1 MAYDIAIIGAGPA
14 GLSAALNSKIRN
26 KSVIL
31 FGKDSEKIIKTK
43 RIANYLGFPPLSGE
57 ELNKH
62 FKETLEDYEIERSE
76 KKVRTVYA
84 MGSFFAIEVEN
95 QNEMIEA
102 KSVIMATGIDLK
114 KDLENEE
121 KFFAKGVNYCATCDA
136 ALYRGKKVVV
146 IGYNEES
153 IEEAN
158 FTSEIVGKV
167 VFVNMT
173 RGKVE
178 LNENIEIIEGEIPR
192 GFEGSDKANKLIF
205 KSGKE
210 IEADGFFIIK
220 DSSKADRLVPSI
232 KMEDGHIL
240 VDKNMASS
248 IRGLFAAGDITGKP
262 YQIMKAV
269 GEGQTAALNASSFLS
284 KSIENF
290 FV

>member
-1 MAYDIAIIGAGPA
+1 MIYDIAIIGAGPA

-31 FGKDSEKIIKTK
+31 FGKDSEKVAKTRSIK
-43 RIANYLGFPPLSGE
+43 NYLGFSDINGE
-57 ELNKH
+57 ELNNN
-62 FKETLEDYEIERSE
+62 FKKSLESYDIERSE
-76 KKVRTVYA
+76 KKVRTIYA

-95 QNEMIEA
+95 QDEMIEA

-114 KDLENEE
+114 KDLQNEE

-167 VFVNMT
+167 TFVNMT
-173 RGKVE
+173 GEDVS
-178 LNENIEIIEGEIPR
+178 LNSNIDLIQGEIPQ
-192 GFEGSDKANKLIF
+192 GFEGSLKAEKLIF

-210 IEADGFFIIK
+210 IKADGFFIIK

-232 KMEDGHIL
+232 KMEDSHIL

-248 IRGLFAAGDITGKP
+248 IKGLFAAGDITGKP

-269 GEGQTAALNASSFLS
+269 GEGQIAALNAASFLS
-284 KSIENF
+284 RTIE
-290 FV
+290 

>member
-1 MAYDIAIIGAGPA
+1 MIYDIAIIGAGPA

-31 FGKDSEKIIKTK
+31 FGKDSEKVAKTRSIK
-43 RIANYLGFPPLSGE
+43 NYLGFSDISGE
-57 ELNKH
+57 ELNNN
-62 FKETLEDYEIERSE
+62 FKKSLESYDIERSE
-76 KKVRTVYA
+76 KKVRTIYA

-95 QNEMIEA
+95 QDEMIEA
-102 KSVIMATGIDLK
+102 KSVIIAPGIDLK
-114 KDLENEE
+114 KDLQNEE

-167 VFVNMT
+167 TFVNMT
-173 RGKVE
+173 GEDVS
-178 LNENIEIIEGEIPR
+178 LNSNIDLIQGEIPQ
-192 GFEGSDKANKLIF
+192 GFEGSLKAEKLIF

-210 IEADGFFIIK
+210 IKADGFFIIK

-232 KMEDGHIL
+232 KMEDSHIL

-248 IRGLFAAGDITGKP
+248 IKGLFAAGDITGKP

-269 GEGQTAALNASSFLS
+269 GEGQIAALNAASFLS
-284 KSIENF
+284 RTIE
-290 FV
+290 

>member
-1 MAYDIAIIGAGPA
+1 MIYDIAIIGAGPA

-31 FGKDSEKIIKTK
+31 FGKDSEKVAKTRSIK
-43 RIANYLGFPPLSGE
+43 NYLGFSDISGE
-57 ELNKH
+57 ELNNN
-62 FKETLEDYEIERSE
+62 FKKSLEGYDIERSE
-76 KKVRTVYA
+76 KKVRTIYA

-95 QNEMIEA
+95 QDEMIEA

-114 KDLENEE
+114 KDLQNEE

-167 VFVNMT
+167 TFVNMT
-173 RGKVE
+173 GEDVS
-178 LNENIEIIEGEIPR
+178 LNSNIDLIQGEIPQ
-192 GFEGSDKANKLIF
+192 GFEGSLKAEKLIF

-210 IEADGFFIIK
+210 IKADGFFIIK

-232 KMEDGHIL
+232 KMEDSHIL

-248 IRGLFAAGDITGKP
+248 IKGLFAAGDITGKP

-269 GEGQTAALNASSFLS
+269 GEGQIAALNAASFLS
-284 KSIENF
+284 RTIE
-290 FV
+290 